1 MSGALEGHR
10 ARRRFGQNFLT
21 DSRVIGD
28 IVASVGPVAGD
39 RLVEIGPGLGAL
51 TRPLL
56 ATAAHLTA
64 VEIDRDLA
72 ARLAR
77 EFAAEGRFQLVQ
89 ADALTVDFAPLK
101 GPGERLR
108 LVGNL
113 PYNITTPLL
122 LHALSQLDV
131 LHDLHVMVQREVAQ
145 RMAAA
150 AGTSDYGR
158 LSIACQA
165 SCEVDCLLDVPPES
179 FEPAPSVFSSV
190 VRLVPRTTRP
200 PAALLQRLGEITQLA
215 FSQRRKMIRHT
226 LGKRF
231 SQAQLAD
238 FDVPLTARAEELP
251 VATYVGLAVAS
262 LAET

>member
-1 MSGALEGHR
+1 MSGPVDGHR

-21 DSRVIGD
+21 DGRVIQD
-28 IVASVGPVAGD
+28 IVASVAPLAGD
-39 RLVEIGPGLGAL
+39 RVVEIGPGLGAL

-56 ATAAHLTA
+56 ATPARLTA
-64 VEIDRDLA
+64 IEIDRDLA
-72 ARLAR
+72 TRLAR
-77 EFAAEGRFQLVQ
+77 EFASEPRFQLVQ

-101 GPGERLR
+101 GPEERLR

-122 LHALSQLDV
+122 LHALSQLEV
-131 LHDLHVMVQREVAQ
+131 VHDLHVMVQREVAL

-150 AGTSDYGR
+150 VGTGDYGR

-165 SCEVDCLLDVPPES
+165 SCEVHCLLDVPPES
-179 FEPAPSVFSSV
+179 FEPEPSVFSSV
-190 VRLVPRTTRP
+190 VRLVPRAKRP
-200 PAALLQRLGEITQLA
+200 SAALLQRLGEITQLA

-231 SQAQLAD
+231 SESQLAG
-238 FDVPLTARAEELP
+238 FEVPLTARAEEIP
-251 VATYVGLAVAS
+251 VATYVGLAAAS
-262 LAET
+262 LDES